1 MHSLNTIDLA
11 VIAVIGISAIIAFLR
26 GFVREMLTIG
36 SWLGAGLVT
45 LYGFPL
51 LQPKFETWVSSKLAA
66 DIVGGVALF
75 LGSLIVFSILSHMIA
90 RLVRG
95 SALTAVDRSLGL
107 LFGLARGAILVS
119 LAYML
124 IFTLD
129 PGLLK
134 DAKTA
139 PMMARG
145 AEILRNLAP
154 KELADDLPQELKLPS
169 TPDQTSDPKHDTA
182 NKSIYNHRENDD
194 LQRLIDA
201 SSGK

>member
-1 MHSLNTIDLA
+1 MNTIDII
-11 VIAVIGISAIIAFLR
+11 VIAVVAISAVIAFLR

-36 SWLGAGLVT
+36 SWLGAALVT

-51 LQPKFETWVSSKLAA
+51 LQPKFETWISSKLAA
-66 DIVGGVALF
+66 DIAGGIGLF
-75 LGSLIVFSILSHMIA
+75 LVSLIVFSIISHMIA

-107 LFGLARGAILVS
+107 LFGLVRGAILVS

-124 IFTLD
+124 IFALD
-129 PGLLK
+129 PNLLRG
-134 DAKTA
+134 ARTT

-154 KELADDLPQELKLPS
+154 KELANDLPAELQLPPP
-169 TPDQTSDPKHDTA
+169 PDPDGDAKHDIAAKPNYT
-182 NKSIYNHRENDD
+182 KRQLED

-201 SSGK
+201 TSRK